1 VNTQLFPPTD
11 ENRDVP
17 PTIAIRLDHPRVRLD
32 AIHRIADILSRPCF
46 ACLERIGTRRR
57 ERIRQ
62 LAPAS
67 PERIAKYAT
76 HRGNDAV
83 VFDGGAPL
91 VASAE
96 LELGRG
102 AARTFIAIPLGDRSD
117 AFDDLI
123 RATIDLA
130 VALQATAGFVAT
142 EPDHAA
148 ARGVAVGLDCERGS
162 ERRRRERRARRR
174 KAELLGSKLAT
185 IEWGTFLGPG
195 HLVQVKLARLQAL
208 GVFERVVDLGPE
220 LAFLQLTNDPTDDLG
235 DGFEDL
241 LARARE
247 VMAPML
253 VDISDVP

>member
-1 VNTQLFPPTD
+1 MNTQLFPAQAD
-11 ENRDVP
+11 NRDVP
-17 PTIAIRLDHPRVRLD
+17 PTIAIRLDHPRVELG
-32 AIHRIADILSRPCF
+32 AVHRIADILSRPCF
-46 ACLERIGTRRR
+46 ACLERIGIRRR
-57 ERIRQ
+57 ERIRR

-67 PERIAKYAT
+67 PERIARYAT

-83 VFDGGAPL
+83 VFDGGGSAL
-91 VASAE
+91 AASAE

-102 AARTFIAIPLGDRSD
+102 AARTFIAIPLRAEALPDI
-117 AFDDLI
+117 L

-130 VALQATAGFVAT
+130 MAVHATSGFVAT
-142 EPDHAA
+142 EPDHAT
-148 ARGVAVGLDCERGS
+148 ARGVAVGLDCPRGS

-208 GVFERVVDLGPE
+208 GVFERIVDLGPE
-220 LAFLQLTNDPTDDLG
+220 LAFLQLTSDPTDDLG
-235 DGFEDL
+235 DDFEVL

-253 VDISDVP
+253 VDISDVD